1 MQKVLIEKRR
11 GLFDLRALY
20 CFFRNAVD
28 GMYRISVT
36 KVRKP
41 RSNDQNGWL
50 WGCIYPM
57 LLDALLDEGWEFT
70 STEQVHEF
78 FKAQMTADKVVNK
91 HTGEI
96 IEFPNSTATMDTVT
110 FSTYCEKLR
119 EYAREYLNIEI
130 PDPDRYWKSYEKDI
144 KLGGIGTASA
154 VAGTDRTYTS
164 RTESESAERNQIDQT
179 DTEKAGEIK
188 GFINNGKYERINVG

>member
-1 MQKVLIEKRR
+1 MAKVLVEKKG
-11 GLFDLRALY
+11 GLFNLAPLY
-20 CFFRNAVD
+20 SWFSQVCD
-28 GMYRISVT
+28 GIYRIEVK

-57 LLDALLDEGWEFT
+57 LLEALLDAGWEFV
-70 STEQVHEF
+70 SVEQVHEF

-96 IEFPNSTATMDTVT
+96 IEFPGSTAMMDTVT

-119 EYAREYLNIEI
+119 EYAREFLNIEI
-130 PDPDRYWKSYEKDI
+130 PDPDRFWKNEKNTQRCSVGAD
-144 KLGGIGTASA
+144 T
-154 VAGTDRTYTS
+154 VD
-164 RTESESAERNQIDQT
+164 T
-179 DTEKAGEIK
+179 DTDK
-188 GFINNGKYERINVG
+188 

>member
-1 MQKVLIEKRR
+1 MAKVLVEKKG
-11 GLFDLRALY
+11 GLFNLAPLY
-20 CFFRNAVD
+20 SWFSQVCD
-28 GMYRISVT
+28 GIYRIEVK

-57 LLDALLDEGWEFT
+57 LLEALLDAGWEFV
-70 STEQVHEF
+70 SVEQVHEF

-96 IEFPNSTATMDTVT
+96 IEFPGSTAMMDTVT

-119 EYAREYLNIEI
+119 EYAREFLNIEI
-130 PDPDRYWKSYEKDI
+130 PDPDRFWRNEKNTKRCSVGAD
-144 KLGGIGTASA
+144 T
-154 VAGTDRTYTS
+154 VDPDTD
-164 RTESESAERNQIDQT
+164 
-179 DTEKAGEIK
+179 K
-188 GFINNGKYERINVG
+188 

>member
-1 MQKVLIEKRR
+1 MAKVLVEKKG
-11 GLFDLRALY
+11 GLFNLAPLY
-20 CFFRNAVD
+20 SWFSQVCD
-28 GMYRISVT
+28 GIYRIEVK

-57 LLDALLDEGWEFT
+57 LLEALLDAGWEFV
-70 STEQVHEF
+70 SVEQVHEF

-96 IEFPNSTATMDTVT
+96 IEFPGSTAMMDTVT

-119 EYAREYLNIEI
+119 EYARELLNIEI
-130 PDPDRYWKSYEKDI
+130 PDPDRFWKDEKNTQRCSVGAD
-144 KLGGIGTASA
+144 T
-154 VAGTDRTYTS
+154 VD
-164 RTESESAERNQIDQT
+164 T
-179 DTEKAGEIK
+179 DTDK
-188 GFINNGKYERINVG
+188 

>member
-1 MQKVLIEKRR
+1 MAKVLVEKKG
-11 GLFDLRALY
+11 GLFNLAPLY
-20 CFFRNAVD
+20 SWFSQVCD
-28 GMYRISVT
+28 GIYRIEVK

-57 LLDALLDEGWEFT
+57 LLEALLDAVWEFV
-70 STEQVHEF
+70 SVEQVHEF

-96 IEFPNSTATMDTVT
+96 IEFPGSTAMMDTVT

-119 EYAREYLNIEI
+119 EYAREFLNIEI
-130 PDPDRYWKSYEKDI
+130 PDPDRFWKNEKNTQRCSVGAD
-144 KLGGIGTASA
+144 T
-154 VAGTDRTYTS
+154 
-164 RTESESAERNQIDQT
+164 T
-179 DTEKAGEIK
+179 DTDTDK
-188 GFINNGKYERINVG
+188 

>member
-1 MQKVLIEKRR
+1 MAKVLVEKKG
-11 GLFDLRALY
+11 GLFNLAPLY
-20 CFFRNAVD
+20 SWFSQVCD
-28 GMYRISVT
+28 GIYRIEVK

-57 LLDALLDEGWEFT
+57 LLEALLDAGWEFV
-70 STEQVHEF
+70 SAEQVHEF

-96 IEFPNSTATMDTVT
+96 IEFPGSTAMMDTVT

-119 EYAREYLNIEI
+119 EYAREFLNIEI
-130 PDPDRYWKSYEKDI
+130 PDPDRFWKNEKNTQRCSVGAD
-144 KLGGIGTASA
+144 T
-154 VAGTDRTYTS
+154 
-164 RTESESAERNQIDQT
+164 T
-179 DTEKAGEIK
+179 DTDTDK
-188 GFINNGKYERINVG
+188 

>member
-1 MQKVLIEKRR
+1 MAKVLVEKKG
-11 GLFDLRALY
+11 GLFNLAPLY
-20 CFFRNAVD
+20 SWFSQVCD
-28 GMYRISVT
+28 GIYRIEVK

-57 LLDALLDEGWEFT
+57 LLEALLDAGWEFV
-70 STEQVHEF
+70 SVEQVHEF

-96 IEFPNSTATMDTVT
+96 IEFPGSTAMMDTVT

-119 EYAREYLNIEI
+119 EYAREFLNIEI
-130 PDPDRYWKSYEKDI
+130 PDPDRFWKNEKNTKRCSVGAD
-144 KLGGIGTASA
+144 T
-154 VAGTDRTYTS
+154 VDPDTD
-164 RTESESAERNQIDQT
+164 
-179 DTEKAGEIK
+179 K
-188 GFINNGKYERINVG
+188 